1 MALTQTIQI
10 LLPEFQSFLALVS
23 RIGGLL
29 AALPIL
35 SGRTVPMKV
44 KVALVL
50 VLGAA
55 LAPVIRLPAV
65 PYDPIALAGG
75 LMGELAIG
83 VTIGLAV
90 RMFFGALEL
99 AGDLIG
105 VQMGFGVLQ
114 IVDPATAHPAP
125 IIGQFFTLLA
135 SLVFLS
141 LNAHMLIV
149 AAIVSS
155 YEAIPAFGVALPS
168 ALGEEVLRLSQ
179 EMFTIGLK
187 LSAPVL
193 VTILVINI
201 LLAILGRAVSQIN
214 VFVLSFPVTIM
225 AGLAVLSLSMPF
237 TIGLFTREIERLQF
251 VIEGILK
258 ILGHG

>member
-1 MALTQTIQI
+1 MALTQTIQL
-10 LLPEFQSFLALVS
+10 LLPEFQSFLALVT

-55 LAPVIRLPAV
+55 LSPVIRLPAV

-75 LMGELAIG
+75 LMGEMAIG
-83 VTIGLAV
+83 LTIGLAV

-114 IVDPATAHPAP
+114 IVDPSTAHHTP
-125 IIGQFFTLLA
+125 IVGQFFTLLA

-155 YEAIPAFGVALPS
+155 YEAIPAFGAALPS

-179 EMFTIGLK
+179 EMFTIALK

-214 VFVLSFPVTIM
+214 VFVLSFPVTIA

>member
-75 LMGELAIG
+75 LMGEMAIG
-83 VTIGLAV
+83 LTIGLAV

-114 IVDPATAHPAP
+114 IIDPATAHSTP

-155 YEAIPAFGVALPS
+155 YEAIPAFGAALPS
-168 ALGEEVLRLSQ
+168 ALGEEVLRLCQ

-214 VFVLSFPVTIM
+214 VFVLSFPVTIA

-237 TIGLFTREIERLQF
+237 TIGLFTREIERLEF